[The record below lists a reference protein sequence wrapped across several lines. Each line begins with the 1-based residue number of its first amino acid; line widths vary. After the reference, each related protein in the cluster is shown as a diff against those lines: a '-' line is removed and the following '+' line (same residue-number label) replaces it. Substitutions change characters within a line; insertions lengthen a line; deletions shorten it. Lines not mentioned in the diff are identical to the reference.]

1 VKVKEIMVQPVIV
14 AEEDTTLE
22 EIARMMLDNR
32 IGCVPVVDGKGKLTG
47 IVTESDFLAKEHS
60 VPFSTFQ
67 APQLFGKWVPKE
79 GIEEIYKAARTIT
92 AKEIMTSP
100 VITVTEE
107 DPIEE
112 AVIKLLSHDIN
123 HVPVVRKGI
132 PVGIVA
138 RHDLLNLMV
147 QNKHQKLLFYD

>member
-1 VKVKEIMVQPVIV
+1 MKVKEIMVQPAIV

-32 IGCVPVVDGKGKLTG
+32 IGCVPIVDGKGTLTG
-47 IVTESDFLAKEHS
+47 IITESDFLAKEHS

-67 APQLFGKWVPKE
+67 APQLFGRWVPKE
-79 GIEEIYKAARTIT
+79 GVEEIYKAARTIT
-92 AKEIMTSP
+92 AREIMNSP
-100 VITVTEE
+100 VITVSED

-112 AVIKLLSHDIN
+112 AVRKLLSHDIN
-123 HVPVVRKGI
+123 HVPVVRDGV

-138 RHDLLNLMV
+138 RHDLLNLMIK
-147 QNKHQKLLFYD
+147 NKHPK

>member
-1 VKVKEIMVQPVIV
+1 MKVKEIMVQPAIV

-47 IVTESDFLAKEHS
+47 IITESDFLAEEHS

-67 APQLFGKWVPKE
+67 APQLFGRWLPKE

-100 VITVTEE
+100 VVTVSED

-112 AVIKLLSHDIN
+112 AVRKLLSHDIN
-123 HVPVVRKGI
+123 HVPVVREGF

-138 RHDLLNLMV
+138 RHDLLNLMI
-147 QNKHQKLLFYD
+147 QNKHPK

>member
-1 VKVKEIMVQPVIV
+1 MKVKEIMVQPAIV

-32 IGCVPVVDGKGKLTG
+32 IGCVPIVDGKGTLTG
-47 IVTESDFLAKEHS
+47 IITESDFLAKEHS

-67 APQLFGKWVPKE
+67 APQLFGRWVPKE
-79 GIEEIYKAARTIT
+79 GVEEVYKAARTIT
-92 AKEIMTSP
+92 AREIMNSP
-100 VITVTEE
+100 VITVSED

-112 AVIKLLSHDIN
+112 AVRKLLSHDIN
-123 HVPVVRKGI
+123 HVPVVRDGV

-138 RHDLLNLMV
+138 RHDLLNLMIK
-147 QNKHQKLLFYD
+147 NKHPK